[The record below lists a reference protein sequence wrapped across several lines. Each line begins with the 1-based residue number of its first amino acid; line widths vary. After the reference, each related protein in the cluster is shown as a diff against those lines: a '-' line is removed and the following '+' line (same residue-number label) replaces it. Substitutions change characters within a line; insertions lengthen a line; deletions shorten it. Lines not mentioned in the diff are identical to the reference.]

1 MVNRTLT
8 DEIITIIKDHSNNN
22 PAPTLATITDI
33 NTPNRTITINLE
45 NTTIPNIP
53 YIGTPVIGNKC
64 ILVFIDG
71 STEQPYAIT

>member
-8 DEIITIIKDHSNNN
+8 DEI
-22 PAPTLATITDI
+22 
-33 NTPNRTITINLE
+33 ITINLE